1 MKTSYLSSDDSRHP
15 LYLVLH
21 QFWHPVAYA
30 SDVNEKPQQVTLLDE
45 KIAIARIDDK
55 VVALADRCAHRGAA
69 LSKGMVVDGTFECPY
84 HGWRYDTSGHCRK
97 IPARNELVDV
107 MKPKVKA
114 YQATE
119 SAGIVWICLVDEP
132 LYPVPKF
139 PEFSDPTFRLVKGPA
154 YDWETSAPRRLE
166 NFVDF
171 SHFAFVH
178 DGSIGSRSRPEVDT
192 VEPWREEE
200 GVLRFERPALKEPSV
215 GRKRELLGIPGD
227 EWIAV
232 ANSYHV
238 TIPHTVH
245 LRRRV
250 ENGKHYVLLMA
261 ASPISATKTR
271 SFWWIARDFSVE
283 PEHDPFFLEFEREV
297 LDQDQPI
304 IESQEPK
311 LIPIVG
317 DEVRLE
323 LPVRG
328 PDAVTMAY
336 RRWLLDL
343 IKQQQVKAA
352 PVAPEAVAKEGNRN

>member
-1 MKTSYLSSDDSRHP
+1 MKSQYLLRDDSQHP
-15 LYLVLH
+15 LYLALH
-21 QFWHPVAYA
+21 QFWHPVAYS
-30 SDVNEKPQQVTLLDE
+30 SDVNEKPQQVILLDE
-45 KIAIARIDDK
+45 KIAIARIDGK

-69 LSKGMVVDGTFECPY
+69 LSQGMVVDGCFECPY
-84 HGWRYDTSGHCRK
+84 HGWRYDPQGHCKK

-119 SAGIVWICLVDEP
+119 SAGMVWVCLVDEP
-132 LYPVPKF
+132 VYPVPTF
-139 PEFSDPTFRLVKGPA
+139 PEFSDPSFRLVQGPA

-192 VEPWREEE
+192 VEPWREG

-215 GRKRELLGIPGD
+215 ARKRELLGIQGD
-227 EWIAV
+227 DWIAV

-238 TIPHTVH
+238 TLPHTVH

-261 ASPISATKTR
+261 ASPISANKTR
-271 SFWWIARDFSVE
+271 SFWWIARDFGVE
-283 PEHDPFFLEFEREV
+283 PEHDAFFLDFESVV
-297 LDQDQPI
+297 LEQDKPV

-317 DEVRLE
+317 EEARLE

-328 PDAVTMAY
+328 ADAVTMAY
-336 RRWLLDL
+336 RRWLLEL
-343 IKQQQVKAA
+343 IRQHQGKVNPASNETA
-352 PVAPEAVAKEGNRN
+352 EAEGSRN